1 MNSIR
6 TFGFS
11 VAILLGLIT
20 GANAANIV
28 VNGDFGTG
36 DLSGWT
42 TTDWTAGTGPL
53 GTVVPDVGST
63 YAAFNGCIDFCDLS
77 QDLPTQP
84 GQSYFVTF
92 AFNPGITENGGNEMQ
107 AYWDGAQIFDQ
118 SGGPTEWD
126 TQLYVLTASGNNTE
140 LRFSGFQA
148 AWSAIDAVDV
158 EAVELV
164 TIQGV
169 PEPATWTM
177 LLLGFAG
184 LGYACRRQS
193 SRRLTV
199 A

>member
-6 TFGFS
+6 TLGFS
-11 VAILLGLIT
+11 AAMLLGLIT

-28 VNGDFGTG
+28 VNGDFETG

-42 TTDWTAGTGPL
+42 NTGWTAGTGPN
-53 GTVVPDVGST
+53 GGVSPNDGQF
-63 YAAFNGCIDFCDLS
+63 AAFDGCMDFCDLS
-77 QDLPTQP
+77 QDLATQP

-92 AFNPGITENGGNEMQ
+92 AFNPGITENGGNEML

-126 TQLYVLTASGNNTE
+126 QELFVLTASGSNTE
-140 LRFSGFQA
+140 LRFHGFQA
-148 AWSAIDAVDV
+148 AWSAIDSVDV